1 MKRLPFDVD
10 TRLLPP
16 HPYRRVPPPT
26 PCKAA
31 NQWPPCGSRLASYC
45 FAVRCHWVRAFQ
57 SMVRSQTYDLRHTS
71 FLRPQSAISLTAF
84 NISGFGFSFMLRG
97 CISRVRGKVFVVSIG
112 HFCFAAL
119 QGVGGGTADMG
130 GGAVTA
136 YHHHVV
142 RGGF

>member
-1 MKRLPFDVD
+1 MFDDD

-31 NQWPPCGSRLASYC
+31 TQRPPYGSRLASLC
-45 FAVRCHWVRAFQ
+45 LAVCCHWLRAFP
-57 SMVRSQTYDLRHTS
+57 SIVRSQACNLCHTS
-71 FLRPQSAISLTAF
+71 FLRPHSVISLTAF
-84 NISGFGFSFMLRG
+84 HISGFGFSFMLRG
-97 CISRVRGKVFVVSIG
+97 CIWRVWGKVFVASIG
-112 HFCFAAL
+112 HFCFATL
-119 QGVGGGTADMG
+119 QGVGGGAADMG

-142 RGGF
+142 WGCFLGR

>member
-1 MKRLPFDVD
+1 
-10 TRLLPP
+10 
-16 HPYRRVPPPT
+16 
-26 PCKAA
+26 
-31 NQWPPCGSRLASYC
+31 
-45 FAVRCHWVRAFQ
+45 
-57 SMVRSQTYDLRHTS
+57 
-71 FLRPQSAISLTAF
+71 
-84 NISGFGFSFMLRG
+84 MLRG

-142 RGGF
+142 RGCFLGRWLCLCVSFVVVFLACVFLILGG